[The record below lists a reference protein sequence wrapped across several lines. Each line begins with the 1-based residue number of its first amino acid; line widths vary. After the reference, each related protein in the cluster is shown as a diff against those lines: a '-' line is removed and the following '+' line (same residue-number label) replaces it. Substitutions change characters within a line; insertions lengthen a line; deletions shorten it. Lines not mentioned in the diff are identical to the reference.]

1 MDLKGI
7 LPALVTPFD
16 DKGQVDYS
24 TLKTLLNYQLDK
36 GVDGFVPM
44 GSTGEYYAMS
54 AEERRDV
61 LKAVYDIVGG
71 RGLLIAGTNAGS
83 THDVI
88 SHTEAAKKIGYDTVL
103 LAPPYYALPSPDELN
118 AHYQAVLDAVDVNL
132 VLYNYPPR
140 VGVECGFPTL
150 DYFADNTRVLGIK
163 ESGGNLQ
170 RAIEIK
176 HRYGDKY
183 QLSCGSDD
191 IAFDFFMWGA
201 TSWIC
206 GPANCVIEPCVAL
219 YKKFMAGDIAGA
231 QAEMRRLFPTMA
243 SLEAGKFVQKVKYGC
258 DLAGIPVGDTRRPLL
273 PLTAEEKREFE
284 TAFRKTLAA

>member
-1 MDLKGI
+1 MELKGI

-16 DKGQVDYS
+16 DRGQVDFP
-24 TLKTLLNYQLDK
+24 TLTKLLEHQLAQ

-54 AEERRDV
+54 ASEREDV
-61 LKAVYDIVGG
+61 LKAVHDTVGD

-83 THDVI
+83 TRDVI
-88 SHTEAAKKIGYDTVL
+88 AHTEAARRIGYDTVL

-150 DYFADNTRVLGIK
+150 DHFADDPRVLGIK

-183 QLSCGSDD
+183 QLSCGCDD

-206 GPANCVIEPCVAL
+206 GPANCVIAPCVAL
-219 YKKFMAGDIAGA
+219 YKKFMAGDIGGA

-258 DLAGIPVGDTRRPLL
+258 ELAGIPVGETRRPLL
-273 PLTAEEKREFE
+273 PLTAGEKREF
-284 TAFRKTLAA
+284 AAIFEAVAA